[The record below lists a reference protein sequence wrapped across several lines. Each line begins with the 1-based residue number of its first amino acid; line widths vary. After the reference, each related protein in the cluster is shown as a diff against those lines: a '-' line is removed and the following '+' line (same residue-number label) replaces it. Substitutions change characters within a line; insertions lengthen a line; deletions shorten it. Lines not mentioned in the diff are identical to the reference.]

1 MKRLFTFGCSFTQYW
16 RWPTWA
22 DALGRNYDFFE
33 NWGYCG
39 GGNSLVFN
47 SLMECHQRRKLT
59 ADDDVYIMWSNT
71 SREDRYVG
79 NRWFAKGNIYWTDGS
94 ELPLE
99 YVLKF
104 TCERGFL
111 IRDLATITAT
121 KNLLEHWGCNW
132 KFMSIVPLGNTN
144 QNSELGFNPNDQIS
158 DNMDVKSLYSSTLSS
173 IAPSVYETVFGQN
186 WNSRPGIKNTDGR
199 RDFHPTPLEHLEY
212 LDNVYPGL
220 INNKSTRDW
229 MAECDQL
236 ASEKKL
242 EWREPNKPNVR
253 L

>member
-1 MKRLFTFGCSFTQYW
+1 
-16 RWPTWA
+16 
-22 DALGRNYDFFE
+22 
-33 NWGYCG
+33 
-39 GGNSLVFN
+39 VFN
-47 SLMECHQRRKLT
+47 SLIECHQRRKIT

-71 SREDRYVG
+71 SREDRYIG

-121 KNLLEHWGCNW
+121 KNLLENWGCNW

-144 QNSELGFNPNDQIS
+144 QNSELGFNPNDKIG

-173 IAPSVYETVFGQN
+173 IAPSVYEIVFGQN
-186 WNSRPGIKNTDGR
+186 WNSRPGIKNPDGR

-212 LDNVYPGL
+212 LDKVYPG
-220 INNKSTRDW
+220 IIAKESTRDW

-236 ASEKKL
+236 AGQRNLPWK
-242 EWREPNKPNVR
+242 EPNRPNVR